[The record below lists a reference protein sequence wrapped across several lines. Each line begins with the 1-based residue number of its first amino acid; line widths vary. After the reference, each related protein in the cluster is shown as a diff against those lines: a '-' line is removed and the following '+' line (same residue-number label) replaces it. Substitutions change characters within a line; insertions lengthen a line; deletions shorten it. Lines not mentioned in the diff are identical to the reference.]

1 MNIFKRIGAALGA
14 SKPVDEMAAAYPQ
27 SALGLAENLSAYPHK
42 VLLADQGVFA
52 YRMEFATFE
61 ADAARVVGAIA
72 AEFPLPSLA
81 SFQDGQVRN
90 ERTAAHFSLRPEFR
104 GAVVVIVTNALP
116 LIAAI
121 DALKLQPPPPWIVFP
136 DADPSALGSLQG
148 DIEYWWDWLFLPF
161 WSAADEATRSR
172 YLTTYPTNEDWLEF
186 LDSHAP

>member
-1 MNIFKRIGAALGA
+1 MTILR
-14 SKPVDEMAAAYPQ
+14 KPSDEMAGLYPR

-42 VLLADQGVFA
+42 LLLADQGIFA

-72 AEFPLPSLA
+72 AEFPLHSLA
-81 SFQDGQVRN
+81 GFQDGQARS
-90 ERTAAHFSLRPEFR
+90 ERTSAHFSIRPAFR

-121 DALKLQPPPPWIVFP
+121 DALELPPPPPWIVFP
-136 DADPSALGSLQG
+136 EADPSALGSLQG

-161 WSAADEATRSR
+161 WSAANEATRSH
-172 YLTTYPTNEDWLEF
+172 YLATYPTNEDWMEF
-186 LDSHAP
+186 LDFHTS